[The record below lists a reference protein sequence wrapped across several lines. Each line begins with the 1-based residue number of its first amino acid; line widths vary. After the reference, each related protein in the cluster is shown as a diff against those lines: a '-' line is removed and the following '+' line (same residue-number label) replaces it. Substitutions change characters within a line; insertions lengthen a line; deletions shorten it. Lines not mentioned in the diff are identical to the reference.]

1 MTTSRLDATVL
12 LRVKIMLDKKLT
24 IENGIAEVGPPTDAF
39 QLVIG
44 KDHPITT
51 TLKRLRRAVEELS
64 SNPKVSHIYNHG
76 GGIALFE
83 GGRQIMLAEDQNPGF
98 WAFALTE
105 ATEAALHEPISRINH
120 DLNFRSFFDIRDCTS
135 EALLNAIEH
144 GTNFC
149 EKGEVSVQ
157 YIRGKTHALITI
169 TQSTA
174 ITKRKRLDDFI
185 QNPGHY
191 ETPNGFK
198 RGAGMYL
205 QSVVKDVRVNYC
217 DIEPNG
223 FAVCLLAPRA
233 EEPS

>member
-1 MTTSRLDATVL
+1 
-12 LRVKIMLDKKLT
+12 MLDKKLT

-44 KDHPITT
+44 KDHPITSA
-51 TLKRLRRAVEELS
+51 LKRLRGAVEELG
-64 SNPKVSHIYNHG
+64 SNPKFSHVHNHG
-76 GGIALFE
+76 GRITVYE

-98 WAFALTE
+98 WALAVTN
-105 ATEAALHEPISRINH
+105 ATDAAIHGPISRINYYP
-120 DLNFRSFFDIRDCTS
+120 NFGSFFDIRDCTA
-135 EALLNAIEH
+135 EAILNAIEH

-169 TQSTA
+169 TQSTVS
-174 ITKRKRLDDFI
+174 TNRKRLDDFI

-223 FAVCLLAPRA
+223 FAVCLLAPCA